1 MALVVQQ
8 FDFENNRK
16 DTKVYSTSVMP
27 AQKKLDISRCP
38 PTTLLCKL
46 APRRPQPVPP
56 QRVCVTI
63 PTSFFSELQ
72 IILMVRL
79 LCVPDT
85 IRTDCGYIVS
95 GRTAFCILLYRMA
108 FPCRYVDMRMLF
120 HLPDSLLCEAF
131 NYMLHFM
138 NDTWGPLLTL
148 DVGRLVPQLEA
159 FAEALQAW
167 GCPLPLCWAFIDGTV
182 RGICR

>member
-1 MALVVQQ
+1 MALFVQ

-27 AQKKLDISRCP
+27 AQKKLDINICP

-46 APRRPQPVPP
+46 APRRPQQVPP
-56 QRVCVTI
+56 QRVCNQ
-63 PTSFFSELQ
+63 PDFLSAELQ

-95 GRTAFCILLYRMA
+95 GRAAFCILFLYRMA
-108 FPCRYVDMRMLF
+108 FPCRYVDMRMHF
-120 HLPDSLLCEAF
+120 HLPDFLLCEAF
-131 NYMLHFM
+131 NYMLHFI

-159 FAEALQAW
+159 FAEAL
-167 GCPLPLCWAFIDGTV
+167 
-182 RGICR
+182 

>member
-1 MALVVQQ
+1 MALVVQ

-27 AQKKLDISRCP
+27 AQKKLDINRCP

-46 APRRPQPVPP
+46 APRRPQQVPP
-56 QRVCVTI
+56 QRVCNQ
-63 PTSFFSELQ
+63 PDFLFAELQ

>member
-1 MALVVQQ
+1 MCNQP
-8 FDFENNRK
+8 DFLF
-16 DTKVYSTSVMP
+16 
-27 AQKKLDISRCP
+27 A
-38 PTTLLCKL
+38 
-46 APRRPQPVPP
+46 
-56 QRVCVTI
+56 
-63 PTSFFSELQ
+63 ELQ

-79 LCVPDT
+79 LCMPDA
-85 IRTDCGYIVS
+85 IRTDCGYISS

-108 FPCRYVDMRMLF
+108 FPCRYVDMRILF

-131 NYMLHFM
+131 NYMLHFV